1 MCILKYLNRKLFIIK
16 YEIPSEIFR
25 YKKQTPGKKIT
36 GPWVCKLS
44 KRHNT
49 NRIEKFTILTRFF
62 TLDRRLCTMK
72 LSSIKPY
79 LEFKELSISEF
90 IKSYIKY
97 IKWIKRDIRTWIF
110 K

>member
-1 MCILKYLNRKLFIIK
+1 
-16 YEIPSEIFR
+16 
-25 YKKQTPGKKIT
+25 
-36 GPWVCKLS
+36 
-44 KRHNT
+44 
-49 NRIEKFTILTRFF
+49 
-62 TLDRRLCTMK
+62 MK

-97 IKWIKRDIRTWIF
+97 F